1 MTFFKMEYQK
11 DWLLIKYKPEAPIE
25 PVILTCT
32 ISVKVQMYNKTV
44 SSNFHL
50 EYKKNHTI

>member
-25 PVILTCT
+25 PVILA
-32 ISVKVQMYNKTV
+32 
-44 SSNFHL
+44 
-50 EYKKNHTI
+50 